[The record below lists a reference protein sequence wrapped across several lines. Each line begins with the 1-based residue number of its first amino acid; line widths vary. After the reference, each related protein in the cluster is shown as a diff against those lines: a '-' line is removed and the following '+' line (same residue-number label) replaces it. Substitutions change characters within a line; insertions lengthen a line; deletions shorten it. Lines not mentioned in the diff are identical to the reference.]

1 MMQQPRQPS
10 LSANESGRIGVTVPV
25 LQLFAGTLFLS
36 AFLLF
41 SVQPFFSKLVL
52 PKLGGSPGVW
62 SVAMVFFQTVLLLGY
77 AYAHLLTRYLQ
88 TKHAILVHTLVL
100 LTACLFLPLGIA
112 RGWDTPPAA
121 YQEIWLLGLFAVS
134 VGLPFFA
141 VSANAPLLQAWF
153 TQTGHKHASDPYF
166 LYGASNIGSFAS
178 LYLYIL
184 VLEPSLTLGSQS
196 LFWTIGY
203 FALVIG
209 ILLCAATIF
218 RQPQEAHIKSG
229 AAEKT
234 ESSPSSAQVITA
246 RQIVTYLALAAVPS
260 ALTIALTA
268 HIAVDIASAPFMW
281 VVPLSLFLLTFV
293 IVFKSKPL
301 ISVDFLS
308 NILPF
313 MAIIAAAVIFMPKFL
328 PLVFGL
334 GANLLIY
341 FITVLFCHARLY
353 QLRPHASQLTAFYLW
368 MSVGGVLGGIFAG
381 LIAPNVFSWVAEY
394 PMLMLIALFL
404 LPLKNGATSK
414 SVFKTVLFGVAL
426 LCVFW
431 LSAARGWLPSVEG
444 KEVVVLSILGLIT
457 LAAIVQLKWQ
467 PVSHVLLVLTAPL
480 VLLLQLDPNVVHMER
495 SFFGVIKVKD
505 TDDGSHRR
513 MVHGTTVHGSIDMS
527 AFDAETGKGS
537 PVPLAYYHE
546 TGEMA
551 DTLRAAREGAG
562 GPLGQIGIVGLGTG
576 SFLCHRQDGETWTVY
591 EIDKAVIDVASNP
604 AYFRFI
610 SDCGP
615 ETRMVLGDARLTL
628 EAEPDRKFDYLL
640 IDAFSSDSI
649 PVHLMTREAI
659 DLFFSK
665 LSADGVL
672 ALHISNRYLEL
683 ASVLAAIAETDGYV
697 IRFAKRG
704 TTKGEERPDQVF
716 ESDVVVLARDE
727 ADLGT
732 ILENPRWQTV
742 SAGQTTPWTD
752 DYSNI
757 VGAIVRHEFGD
768 K

>member
-1 MMQQPRQPS
+1 MQQTRQPS
-10 LSANESGRIGVTVPV
+10 LSRGESGSLGIALPV

-62 SVAMVFFQTVLLLGY
+62 SVAMVFFQSVLLLGY
-77 AYAHLLTRYLQ
+77 TYAHILTRYLQ
-88 TKHAILVHTLVL
+88 TRRAILVHAVVL
-100 LTACLFLPLGIA
+100 LSACVFLPLGIA
-112 RGWDTPPAA
+112 SGWDTPPVQH
-121 YQEIWLLGLFAVS
+121 QEIWLLGLFAVS

-153 TQTGHKHASDPYF
+153 TQTGHRHASDPYF

-184 VLEPSLTLGSQS
+184 VLEPALALGTQS
-196 LFWTIGY
+196 LLWTAGY
-203 FALVIG
+203 FMLVIA
-209 ILLCAATIF
+209 ILLCGASVFKQSDTVSDHPGGSSNADDAATDQRI
-218 RQPQEAHIKSG
+218 PAK
-229 AAEKT
+229 
-234 ESSPSSAQVITA
+234 
-246 RQIVTYLALAAVPS
+246 QILVYLGLAAVPS

-293 IVFKSKPL
+293 IAFKNKPL

-308 NILPF
+308 NLLPWT
-313 MAIIAAAVIFMPKFL
+313 AIIAAAVIFLPKLL
-328 PLVFGL
+328 PLTFGL

-381 LIAPNVFSWVAEY
+381 LVAPNIFNWVAEY
-394 PMLMLIALFL
+394 PMLMLSALFL
-404 LPLKNGATSK
+404 LPLKGGATSR
-414 SVFKTVLFGVAL
+414 SVFWTITAGSVLAFA
-426 LCVFW
+426 FW
-431 LSAARGWLPSVEG
+431 AAATRGLIPELKGHEIVT
-444 KEVVVLSILGLIT
+444 LSIIGLIT

-467 PVSHVLLVLTAPL
+467 AVSHVLLVLTVPFA
-480 VLLLQLDPNVVHMER
+480 LLLQLHPSVVHSER

-505 TDDGSHRR
+505 TDNGLHRR
-513 MVHGTTVHGSIDMS
+513 MVHGTTVHGSIAMS
-527 AFDAETGKGS
+527 AFEPDVGTGN
-537 PVPLAYYHE
+537 PEPLAYYHE

-551 DTLRAAREGAG
+551 DTLNAARVAAG
-562 GPLGQIGIVGLGTG
+562 GTLLHAGIVGLGTG
-576 SFLCHRQDGETWTVY
+576 SFLCHMQPGEEWAVY
-591 EIDKAVIDVASNP
+591 EIDKSVIDVASNP

-615 ETRMVLGDARLTL
+615 QAKMVLGDARLTL
-628 EAEPDRKFDYLL
+628 EAEPDGKFDYLL

-665 LSADGVL
+665 LSENGLL

-683 ASVLAAIAETDGYV
+683 ASVLAAIAEVDGYEL
-697 IRFAKRG
+697 RFAEFSAAEDK
-704 TTKGEERPDQVF
+704 TKPDQVF
-716 ESDVVVLARDE
+716 GANVMVLAREE
-727 ADLGT
+727 ADFGPL
-732 ILENPRWQTV
+732 LENSRWNTV
-742 SAGQTTPWTD
+742 SAGDTRPWTD

-757 VGAIVRHEFGD
+757 VGAIVRHEFR
-768 K
+768 

>member
-1 MMQQPRQPS
+1 MQQTRQQS
-10 LSANESGRIGVTVPV
+10 LSPGESGSFGISIPV

-62 SVAMVFFQTVLLLGY
+62 SVAMVFFQSVLLLGY
-77 AYAHLLTRYLQ
+77 SYAHLLTRYLR
-88 TKHAILVHTLVL
+88 TRHAVIIHSLVL
-100 LTACLFLPLGIA
+100 LSACLFLPLGIA
-112 RGWDTPPAA
+112 AGWDTPPVEN
-121 YQEIWLLGLFAVS
+121 QEIWLLGLFAVS

-184 VLEPSLTLGSQS
+184 VLEPTLALGTQS
-196 LFWTIGY
+196 LFWTAGY
-203 FALVIG
+203 FMLVIA
-209 ILLCAATIF
+209 ILLCGASVF
-218 RQPQEAHIKSG
+218 RRPGLVSESRSSSSEKDENAS
-229 AAEKT
+229 AER
-234 ESSPSSAQVITA
+234 ITA
-246 RQIVTYLALAAVPS
+246 RQVFVYLGLAAVPS

-293 IVFKSKPL
+293 IAFKNKPL
-301 ISVDFLS
+301 VSVDFLS
-308 NILPF
+308 NILPWT
-313 MAIIAAAVIFMPKFL
+313 AILAAAVIFLPKLL
-328 PLVFGL
+328 PLTFGL

-381 LIAPNVFSWVAEY
+381 LVAPNVFNWVAEY

-404 LPLKNGATSK
+404 LPLKGGATPR
-414 SVFKTVLFGVAL
+414 SVFWTVALGVAFAF
-426 LCVFW
+426 VFW
-431 LSAARGWLPSVEG
+431 TAAEHGRLPEIEG
-444 KEVVVLSILGLIT
+444 HEVLVLSVLALIT
-457 LAAIVQLKWQ
+457 LAALFQLRWQ
-467 PVSHVLLVLTAPL
+467 AISHVLLVLTVPF
-480 VLLLQLDPNVVHMER
+480 VLLLQLHPSVVHSER

-505 TDDGSHRR
+505 TESGTHRR
-513 MVHGTTVHGSIDMS
+513 MVHGTTVHGSIAMS
-527 AFDAETGKGS
+527 AFDTDVGKGS
-537 PVPLAYYHE
+537 PEPLAYYHE

-551 DTLRAAREGAG
+551 DTLNAARLAVG
-562 GPLGQIGIVGLGTG
+562 GTLQHAGIVGLGTG
-576 SFLCHRQDGETWTVY
+576 SFLCHMKPNETWTVY
-591 EIDKAVIDVASNP
+591 EIDKSVIDVASNP
-604 AYFRFI
+604 SYFRFI

-615 ETRMVLGDARLTL
+615 QTKMVLGDARLTL
-628 EAEPDRKFDYLL
+628 EAEPDSKFDYLL

-659 DLFFSK
+659 GLFFSK
-665 LSADGVL
+665 LSENGLL

-683 ASVLAAIAETDGYV
+683 ASVLAAIAEADGYALRYSEFSV
-697 IRFAKRG
+697 DEDR
-704 TTKGEERPDQVF
+704 TKPDQVYGAN
-716 ESDVVVLARDE
+716 VMVLARE
-727 ADLGT
+727 ESDLGPL
-732 ILENPRWQTV
+732 LENKRWTTV
-742 SAGQTTPWTD
+742 SAGNTRPWTD

-757 VGAIVRHEFGD
+757 VGAIIRHEFRE

>member
-1 MMQQPRQPS
+1 MQQQRQHP
-10 LSANESGRIGVTVPV
+10 LSADEGGYLGITVPV

-62 SVAMVFFQTVLLLGY
+62 SVAMVFFQSVLLLGY
-77 AYAHLLTRYLQ
+77 AYAHALTRFLS
-88 TKHAILVHTLVL
+88 TKHAIIIHALVL
-100 LTACLFLPLGIA
+100 LSACVFLPLGIA
-112 RGWDTPPAA
+112 SGWDTPPAT
-121 YQEIWLLGLFAVS
+121 YQELWLLGLFAVS

-184 VLEPSLTLGSQS
+184 VLEPGLKLGTQS
-196 LFWTIGY
+196 LFWTAGY
-203 FALVIG
+203 LVLVIA
-209 ILLCAATIF
+209 ILLCAASVL
-218 RQPQEAHIKSG
+218 RQPQL
-229 AAEKT
+229 AASET
-234 ESSPSSAQVITA
+234 NTSSDAAGDAPVQRITS
-246 RQIVTYLALAAVPS
+246 RQIFVYLGLAAVPS

-293 IVFKSKPL
+293 IAFKTKPL

-308 NILPF
+308 SILPF
-313 MAIIAAAVIFMPKFL
+313 AAILAAGVIFLPKLL
-328 PLVFGL
+328 PLTFGL

-341 FITVLFCHARLY
+341 FITVLYCHARLY

-381 LIAPNVFSWVAEY
+381 LIAPNVFNWVAEY
-394 PMLMLIALFL
+394 PMLMLVALFL
-404 LPLKNGATSK
+404 LPLKNGATAS
-414 SVFKTVLFGVAL
+414 SAIKTVLFGVGL
-426 LCVFW
+426 TMLFW
-431 LSAARGWLPSVEG
+431 IGVTRGWIPEIEG
-444 KEVVVLSILGLIT
+444 HEIVVMSIIGLIT
-457 LAAIVQLKWQ
+457 LAAVVQVKWQ
-467 PVSHVLLVLTAPL
+467 AVAHVLLILTVPL
-480 VLLLQLDPNVVHMER
+480 VLLLQLHPSVVHTER
-495 SFFGVIKVKD
+495 SFFGVVKVKD
-505 TDDGSHRR
+505 TDDGTYRR
-513 MVHGTTVHGSIDMS
+513 MVHGTTVHGSIAMS
-527 AFDAETGKGS
+527 AFDAEVGKGS
-537 PVPLAYYHE
+537 PEPLAYYHE

-551 DTLRAAREGAG
+551 DTLRAARASAG
-562 GPLGQIGIVGLGTG
+562 TGMGHVGVVGLGTG
-576 SFLCHRQDGETWTVY
+576 SFLCHSLPGETWTVY
-591 EIDKAVIDVASNP
+591 EIDRSVIDVASNP

-615 ETRMVLGDARLTL
+615 DTKMVLGDARLTL
-628 EAEPDRKFDYLL
+628 EAEPDGKFDYLL

-659 DLFFSK
+659 ALFFSK
-665 LSADGVL
+665 IEENGLL

-683 ASVLAAIAETDGYV
+683 ASVLAAIAEADGYS
-697 IRFAKRG
+697 IRFAEHG
-704 TTKGEERPDQVF
+704 AIEGETRPDQVF
-716 ESDVVVLARDE
+716 AANVMVFARDE
-727 ADLGT
+727 ADLGP
-732 ILENPRWQTV
+732 LLDNPRWNEVRSNGT
-742 SAGQTTPWTD
+742 ALWTD

-757 VGAIVRHEFGD
+757 VGAIIRHEFSE